1 MYTPDT
7 VLTIV
12 TLGAGEMIQVPE
24 EPGLILSDSM
34 AAHNC
39 LHVTPVS
46 DDLTPSTQTYG
57 QKNNT
62 HKIKNKCLFFSF

>member
-1 MYTPDT
+1 MYTPET

-12 TLGAGEMIQVPE
+12 TLGAGEMIQGLRADLPE

-46 DDLTPSTQTYG
+46 DDLTPSTQTWG
-57 QKNNT
+57 QK
-62 HKIKNKCLFFSF
+62 KIHIK